1 MCDGYV
7 VRGEVGQKK
16 GPNRVGL
23 RSESGFHLTRNGG
36 PQKAPHG
43 PFGRGRAEKAELGW
57 GQGYS
62 SKERCHLRGTAFPGD
77 SCKLFYLNS
86 KNIQL
91 RGDVPAKVCTA
102 LITDGKIIPPHLGNR
117 FFNSKYNNFLSV
129 PQSKVNY
136 QGPSSKIWFTSSL
149 LRIKKL
155 EKLCY
160 QYTICTQNKPF
171 RKSRVWPA
179 EGG

>member
-57 GQGYS
+57 G
-62 SKERCHLRGTAFPGD
+62 
-77 SCKLFYLNS
+77 
-86 KNIQL
+86 
-91 RGDVPAKVCTA
+91 
-102 LITDGKIIPPHLGNR
+102 
-117 FFNSKYNNFLSV
+117 
-129 PQSKVNY
+129 
-136 QGPSSKIWFTSSL
+136 
-149 LRIKKL
+149 
-155 EKLCY
+155 
-160 QYTICTQNKPF
+160 
-171 RKSRVWPA
+171 
-179 EGG
+179 